1 MQLNLL
7 VDNIIWAYGVSVLI
21 VIISFYL
28 YKEKKGGDKASGDDF
43 GAPGSIRR
51 ATSSGE
57 LDWRV
62 HWREC
67 LQGQWKQV
75 EAENLDNFGLLSNQ
89 SKIRRTLGSLAFY
102 RVRHKISFQ
111 EVPQSGGPDG
121 VRFCLLR
128 DLGEGMQEWSV
139 EAVIG
144 TSRDTAEVV
153 ERRVDTPGH
162 EKLYR
167 YRVWTEEKSASA
179 SDSSETQGSERDG
192 DTASAEKGAGGEL
205 LMESEPVEV
214 DEDSIKTLQV
224 RSLLSKNRMKMEWH
238 GYNEVSGMSCG
249 MVSYFDRILDK
260 Q

>member
-1 MQLNLL
+1 MLMQLNLI
-7 VDNIIWAYGVSVLI
+7 VDNIIWAYGVSVVI
-21 VIISFYL
+21 VIVSFYV
-28 YKEKKGGDKASGDDF
+28 YKEKKCSVGEANGVI
-43 GAPGSIRR
+43 PGSVKR
-51 ATSSGE
+51 ATCSGE
-57 LDWRV
+57 LDWRL

-111 EVPQSGGPDG
+111 EVTREEGPNG

-128 DLGEGMQEWSV
+128 DLGEGMQEWSM

-153 ERRVDTPGH
+153 ERHVDTPGH

-167 YRVWTEEKSASA
+167 YRVWTEEKPVRENCE
-179 SDSSETQGSERDG
+179 SEQSSERDG
-192 DTASAEKGAGGEL
+192 DLTSAEKAAGGEL

-214 DEDSIKTLQV
+214 DEDSIRTLQV

-238 GYNEVSGMSCG
+238 GYNEVTGLSCG

>member
-1 MQLNLL
+1 MLMQLNLL
-7 VDNIIWAYGVSVLI
+7 VDNIIWAYGVSVVI
-21 VIISFYL
+21 VIVSFYL
-28 YKEKKGGDKASGDDF
+28 YKERKGSAGKAN
-43 GAPGSIRR
+43 GADYDAPSSIRR
-51 ATSSGE
+51 AVSSGK

-102 RVRHKISFQ
+102 RVRHRISFQ
-111 EVPQSGGPDG
+111 EVSRAEGPEG

-167 YRVWTEEKSASA
+167 YRVWTEEKPVNENSE
-179 SDSSETQGSERDG
+179 SDGEMTSV
-192 DTASAEKGAGGEL
+192 EKGAGGEL

-214 DEDSIKTLQV
+214 DEDSIRTLQV